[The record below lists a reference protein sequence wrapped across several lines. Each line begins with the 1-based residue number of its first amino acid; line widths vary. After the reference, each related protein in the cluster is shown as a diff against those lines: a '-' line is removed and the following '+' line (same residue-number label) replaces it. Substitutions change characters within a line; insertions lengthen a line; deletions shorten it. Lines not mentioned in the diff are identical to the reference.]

1 MTTLFQTKIINS
13 YIIKLFLS
21 FCLLA
26 FSYISPI
33 LAQKDSVNSSNYLLI
48 INSYT
53 EAAPW
58 SFRMISAITEYAQ
71 NSPQLALYT
80 EHMNMLMMDTDSTLN
95 EFRQAVLEKYKRHS
109 PRMLILLGNS
119 SMILR
124 DDFRK
129 MWGNIPIILCAEED
143 YIGPKEFYLQKKPI
157 ELTARTPIADM
168 AQPYNLT
175 FLHSNFYIKENI
187 DLICRMT
194 PDIKNFIFIG
204 DERQNNQTYNMVIKQ
219 ELKKSHPDIN
229 YQFISPRKMQTNHL
243 LDTLYTVDPK
253 TTGILFSSWFYKHTF
268 AGNTS
273 LVTNSHLLVSTTSAP
288 LFSLGMMTI
297 KDNAG
302 GIIGGY
308 IYDQH
313 VYSQKIIQTIQSIL
327 NGKQASEI
335 PFYEPSDAAPTINY
349 NVLLRK
355 GMSPYLCPPGTIF
368 FNKPPTFWEQYG
380 YFILGTIVCFI
391 LLALF
396 FQYRISHLNKLK
408 KIQQKEIDTMTSYK
422 NLINNMPILYMQEE
436 LIMNEEGTPIELVYR
451 NVNAHFEKSFF
462 RKEDVVG
469 KKASE
474 IFPESMPEFLHF
486 TKMSLAENKAIT
498 FPYYFKQIDTFYDV
512 VLKGTHHNNIVDIFC
527 LDSTELHKAQ
537 QKLSATNN
545 KLAMALDV
553 ANIVPW
559 KWDLR
564 SKTILCDINRPI
576 ELSTNDK
583 DVNEE
588 QLAVPDSQY
597 FSKIF
602 KEDRKRVEKA
612 YDDLI
617 EGRSDKVREEY
628 RVINVQNNI
637 HRIEWVEA
645 QAAVETRDENGK
657 PLTLVGS
664 SLVITTRKKME
675 MELTT
680 ARDRAEES
688 NRLKSAFL
696 ANMSHEIRTP
706 LNAIVGFS
714 GILASTDEEEEKQ
727 EYVSIIENNNTLL
740 LQLISDI
747 LDLSKIEAGTLEF
760 QYSNI
765 DLNKMLNELTSSL
778 QLKIK
783 SEKVQLTCH
792 LAEKNCFIHTEKN
805 RLSQLLINLISNAI
819 KFTTEGYIRFGYE
832 LRGKEIYFYVSD
844 TGCGIPK
851 DKQKSIFG
859 RFVKLN
865 SFEQGTGLG
874 LSICQTLVEHMGGTI
889 GVDSEEGKGSTFWFT
904 LPYKAAIAV
913 EESIKKEEIQP
924 ISIEKNKFT
933 ILIAED
939 NESNYKLFAS
949 ILKGEYQLIHAWD
962 GQEAVEMFKQY
973 NPQIILMDINMPV
986 MDGYEATKEIR
997 KYSAKVPIIAITAFA
1012 YASDEQRVMESGF
1025 DGYMPKPINARL
1037 LKAQLTEIMQKR
1049 IILL

>member
-143 YIGPKEFYLQKKPI
+143 YIGPKEFYLQKKPV

-313 VYSQKIIQTIQSIL
+313 VYSQKIIQTIQLIL

>member
-143 YIGPKEFYLQKKPI
+143 YIGPKEFYLQKKPV

-617 EGRSDKVREEY
+617 EGRSDKVKEEY

>member
-95 EFRQAVLEKYKRHS
+95 EFRQTVLEKYKQHS

-143 YIGPKEFYLQKKPI
+143 YIGPKEFYLQKKPV

-664 SLVITTRKKME
+664 SQVITTRKKME

>member
-143 YIGPKEFYLQKKPI
+143 YIGPKEFYLQKKPV

-680 ARDRAEES
+680 ARDRAKES

>member
-95 EFRQAVLEKYKRHS
+95 EFRQTVLEKYKQHS

-143 YIGPKEFYLQKKPI
+143 YIGPKEFYLQKKPV

-313 VYSQKIIQTIQSIL
+313 AYSQKIIQTIQSIL

-792 LAEKNCFIHTEKN
+792 PAEENCFIHTEKN

-819 KFTTEGYIRFGYE
+819 KFTTEGYIHFCYE

>member
-1 MTTLFQTKIINS
+1 MTTLFQTQIINS

-143 YIGPKEFYLQKKPI
+143 YIGPKEFYLQKKPV

-187 DLICRMT
+187 DLICQMT

>member
-143 YIGPKEFYLQKKPI
+143 YIGPKEFYLQKKPV

-355 GMSPYLCPPGTIF
+355 GMSPYLCPLGTIF

>member
-143 YIGPKEFYLQKKPI
+143 YIGPKEFYLQKKPV

-187 DLICRMT
+187 DLICQMT

-469 KKASE
+469 KKTSE

>member
-143 YIGPKEFYLQKKPI
+143 YIGPKEFYLQKKPV

-939 NESNYKLFAS
+939 DESNYKLFAS

>member
-143 YIGPKEFYLQKKPI
+143 YIGPKEFYLQKKPV

-714 GILASTDEEEEKQ
+714 GILASTDEEEEMQ

>member
-143 YIGPKEFYLQKKPI
+143 YIGPKEFYLQKKPV

-486 TKMSLAENKAIT
+486 TKMSLAENKTIT

-657 PLTLVGS
+657 PLTLAGS

>member
-143 YIGPKEFYLQKKPI
+143 YIGPKEFYYQKKPV

>member
-143 YIGPKEFYLQKKPI
+143 YIGPKEFYLQKKPV

>member
-143 YIGPKEFYLQKKPI
+143 YIGPKEFYLQKKPV

-874 LSICQTLVEHMGGTI
+874 LSICQTPVEHMGGTI

>member
-95 EFRQAVLEKYKRHS
+95 EFRQTVLEKYKQHS

-143 YIGPKEFYLQKKPI
+143 YIGPKEFYLQKKPV

-168 AQPYNLT
+168 AQSYNLT

-583 DVNEE
+583 NVNEE

>member
-143 YIGPKEFYLQKKPI
+143 YIGPKEFYLQKKPV

-512 VLKGTHHNNIVDIFC
+512 VLKETHHNNIVDIFC

>member
-143 YIGPKEFYLQKKPI
+143 YIGPKEFYLPKKPV

>member
-143 YIGPKEFYLQKKPI
+143 YIGPKEFYLQKKPV

-469 KKASE
+469 KKANE

>member
-143 YIGPKEFYLQKKPI
+143 YIGPKEFYLQKKPV

-268 AGNTS
+268 AGDTS

>member
-143 YIGPKEFYLQKKPI
+143 YIGPKEFYLQKKPV

-949 ILKGEYQLIHAWD
+949 VLKGEYQLIHAWD

>member
-143 YIGPKEFYLQKKPI
+143 YIGPKEFYLQKKPV

-175 FLHSNFYIKENI
+175 FLHSNCYIKENI

>member
-143 YIGPKEFYLQKKPI
+143 YIGPKEFYLQKKPV

-486 TKMSLAENKAIT
+486 TKMSLAENRAIT
-498 FPYYFKQIDTFYDV
+498 FPYYFKRVDTFYDV

-617 EGRSDKVREEY
+617 EGRSDKVKEEY

-913 EESIKKEEIQP
+913 DENIKKEEIQP

-1025 DGYMPKPINARL
+1025 DCYMPKPINARL

>member
-143 YIGPKEFYLQKKPI
+143 YIGPKEFYLQKKPV

-783 SEKVQLTCH
+783 SEKVQLPCH
-792 LAEKNCFIHTEKN
+792 PAEENCFIHTEKN

>member
-143 YIGPKEFYLQKKPI
+143 YIGPKEFYLQKKPV

-187 DLICRMT
+187 DLICRMI
-194 PDIKNFIFIG
+194 PGIKSFIFIG
-204 DERQNNQTYNMVIKQ
+204 DERQNNQTYNRVIEK
-219 ELKKSHPDIN
+219 ELKKNYPNIN
-229 YQFISPRKMQTNHL
+229 YQFISPRKMQINHL

-273 LVTNSHLLVSTTSAP
+273 LVTNSHLLVSTTSVP

-308 IYDQH
+308 IYDQRA
-313 VYSQKIIQTIQSIL
+313 YSQKIIETIQSIL

-355 GMSPYLCPPGTIF
+355 GMSPYLCPPDTIF

-380 YFILGTIVCFI
+380 YFILGAIACFI

-408 KIQQKEIDTMTSYK
+408 KIQQKEIDTMASYK
-422 NLINNMPILYMQEE
+422 SLINNMPILYMQEE

-664 SLVITTRKKME
+664 SQVITTRKKME

-949 ILKGEYQLIHAWD
+949 ILKGEYQLIHDWD

>member
-33 LAQKDSVNSSNYLLI
+33 LAQKNSVNSSNYLLI

-143 YIGPKEFYLQKKPI
+143 YIGPKEFYLQKKPV

-792 LAEKNCFIHTEKN
+792 PAEENCFIHTEKN

>member
-1 MTTLFQTKIINS
+1 MTTLFQTQIINS

-143 YIGPKEFYLQKKPI
+143 YIGPKEFYLQKKPV

-664 SLVITTRKKME
+664 SQVITTRKKME

-949 ILKGEYQLIHAWD
+949 ILKGEYQLIHDWD

>member
-95 EFRQAVLEKYKRHS
+95 KFRQAVLEKYKRHS

-143 YIGPKEFYLQKKPI
+143 YIGPKEFYLQKKPV